1 MDLKIK
7 GKTALITGGDSGL
20 GLETAKFLVR
30 EGVNVVLSDLKNGKE
45 LKEAVKQVEKD
56 CEQGAKVMGIA
67 ADISKNQEVLDL
79 AKKIEEEFGGAH
91 IIFHSAGARGA
102 SGDFLELTDEDW
114 MKTIEVDLMG
124 AVRIARAFVPHMQ
137 KLKWGRMIMVASENA
152 FQPYVEESPYNACK
166 AGVINLSK
174 CLSRSY
180 SKENILFNCISPA
193 YIETPMTDAMM
204 EELAKERDCTI
215 EEAVKWFVKNKRPHI
230 AMQRRGKPEEVAS
243 VVAFLCSEH
252 ASYVNGSNIRIDG
265 GAVESAFG

>member
-20 GLETAKFLVR
+20 GIETAKFLAR
-30 EGVNVVLSDLKNGKE
+30 AGVNIVLSDKSNGKE
-45 LKEAVKQVEKD
+45 LKEAIKLVEKEAED
-56 CEQGAKVMGIA
+56 GAKVMGIA
-67 ADISKNQEVLDL
+67 ADISKLEEVNDM
-79 AKKIEEEFGGAH
+79 ANIIMQEFGGAH

-102 SGDFLELTDEDW
+102 AGDFLELTDDDW

-124 AVRIARAFVPHMQ
+124 AVRIARAFIPQMQ
-137 KLKWGRMIMVASENA
+137 KLKWGRMILVASENA
-152 FQPYVEESPYNACK
+152 FQPYEDESPYNACK
-166 AGVINLSK
+166 AGIINLSK

-204 EELAKERDCTI
+204 KELAKERNCTV
-215 EEAVKWFVKNKRPHI
+215 EEAIAWFVKNKRPHI
-230 AMQRRGKPEEVAS
+230 AMKRRGKPEEVAS
-243 VVAFLCSEH
+243 VVAFLCSQH
-252 ASYVNGSNIRIDG
+252 ASYVNGSNRRIDG

>member
-1 MDLKIK
+1 MDLKIT

-30 EGVNVVLSDLKNGKE
+30 EGVNIILSDKENGEKLKSAVEEVKKE
-45 LKEAVKQVEKD
+45 SKE
-56 CEQGAKVMGIA
+56 GAEVTGMA
-67 ADISKNQEVLDL
+67 ADLANNDEVVDM
-79 AKKIEEEFGGAH
+79 ADKIGEKFGGAH

-102 SGDFLELTDEDW
+102 ADDFLKLTDDDW
-114 MKTIEVDLMG
+114 MKTIEIDLMG
-124 AVRIARAFVPHMQ
+124 AVRIARAFIPHMQ
-137 KLKWGRMIMVASENA
+137 QNKWGRMIMVSSENA

-174 CLSRSY
+174 CLSRAY

-204 EELAKERDCTI
+204 EELAEKRDCSV
-215 EEAVKWFVKNKRPHI
+215 EEAVNWFVKNKRPHI
-230 AMQRRGKPEEVAS
+230 AMERRGKPEEVAS

-252 ASYVNGSNIRIDG
+252 ASFVNGSNIRIDG
-265 GAVESAFG
+265 GSVASAFG